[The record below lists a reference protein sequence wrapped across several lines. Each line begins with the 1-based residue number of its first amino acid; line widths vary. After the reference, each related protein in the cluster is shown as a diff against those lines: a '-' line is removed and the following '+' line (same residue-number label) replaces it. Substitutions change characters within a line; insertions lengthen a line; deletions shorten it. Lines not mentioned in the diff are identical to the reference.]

1 MGRLDVKTTLVTAA
15 GQGIGRATA
24 EKYAAEGTRVSATD
38 INPDSL
44 TELAGCDGVSPAK
57 AVTADFGMADE
68 MAALALHLASG
79 DSAFTTG
86 QTHIIVDGWA
96 I

>member
-15 GQGIGRATA
+15 GQGTGRATA
-24 EKYAAEGTRVSATD
+24 EMYAAEGTRVSATD

-44 TELAGCDGVSPAK
+44 AQLAGRDGISLTK

-68 MAALALHLASG
+68 MAALALHLVS
-79 DSAFTTG
+79 DN
-86 QTHIIVDGWA
+86 
-96 I
+96 

>member
-15 GQGIGRATA
+15 GQGIGRAKA
-24 EKYAAEGTRVSATD
+24 EKYAAERVRVTVPD

-44 TELAGCDGVSPAK
+44 TELAGRDGNSLTK
-57 AVTADFGMADE
+57 AVAADFG
-68 MAALALHLASG
+68 MAALALHLACD

-86 QTHIIVDGWA
+86 QTHIIVSGWA